1 MLLFLM
7 PKSSAVIR
15 LEQKIKRLHTLIEVN
30 SLISSSLNL
39 DQILENVMTISKRVM
54 NADASSLML
63 IDEKTNE
70 LVYQVALGTVGEKLK
85 QEFRLQMG
93 QGIAGT
99 VAQEGEPLLI
109 EDVYTHPKFFRGHD
123 EATGYRT
130 KSMIA
135 VPLKVGARI
144 TGVAQVINRLDGNS
158 FDTDDLELFIA
169 LCSMAAIAIE
179 NAKMHRSLMEK
190 QRLVK
195 DMEFA
200 RTVQESF
207 LPQKTPEMENYRFSA
222 HYTPALEVGGDF
234 YDFIV
239 LDRHRTGIVIGDV
252 SGKGVPAALYMAKLG
267 SDLRTLA
274 FTEKNPAE
282 ALCRLNDLLVER
294 SRRGMFATVLY
305 LELDS
310 REGMMTLSNAGHL
323 PPLVKRADGT
333 VEKLA
338 GAGGSPLGILIGMQ
352 FGSESRQLAAGDTV
366 ILYTDGIIEAMNA
379 RDELYGYQ
387 RFEEIVRKSPGAPEA
402 LKAAIIED
410 VNLFSGLATQ
420 HDDMTLVCLGAFKK

>member
-1 MLLFLM
+1 
-7 PKSSAVIR
+7 
-15 LEQKIKRLHTLIEVN
+15 
-30 SLISSSLNL
+30 
-39 DQILENVMTISKRVM
+39 
-54 NADASSLML
+54 
-63 IDEKTNE
+63 
-70 LVYQVALGTVGEKLK
+70 
-85 QEFRLQMG
+85 
-93 QGIAGT
+93 
-99 VAQEGEPLLI
+99 
-109 EDVYTHPKFFRGHD
+109 
-123 EATGYRT
+123 
-130 KSMIA
+130 
-135 VPLKVGARI
+135 
-144 TGVAQVINRLDGNS
+144 VINRLDGKS
-158 FDTDDLELFIA
+158 FDRDDLELFIA

-207 LPQKTPEMENYRFSA
+207 LPQKAPELENYRFSA

-274 FTEKNPAE
+274 FTEKDPSK

-310 REGMMTLSNAGHL
+310 RNGMMTLSNAGHL
-323 PPLVKRADGT
+323 PPLIKRADGT
-333 VEKLA
+333 LEKLA
-338 GAGGSPLGILIGMQ
+338 GAGGSPLGILAGMQ
-352 FGSESRQLAAGDTV
+352 FGIESRYLAPGDTV
-366 ILYTDGIIEAMNA
+366 VLYTDGIIEAMNA
-379 RDELYGYQ
+379 REELYGYE
-387 RFEEIVRKSPGAPEA
+387 RFEELIRKSPGDPDA
-402 LKAAIIED
+402 LKAALIAD
-410 VNLFSGLATQ
+410 VNLFSGLSAQ
-420 HDDMTLVCLGAFKK
+420 HDDMTLVCFGALKG